1 MKKFAVGLPALLLA
15 VVLAMPLSAQE
26 VTCDDIAFDERV
38 MTAYPAAR
46 DACLEIIEHEGV
58 KYAHFKALVHEGPP
72 SMLLRF
78 KHRDETWGPATRVT
92 PQPGFTV
99 YMDGLVLPYEDIKR
113 GREISIYL
121 PEGRWEMAV
130 SGADEVMTA
139 EAEFAPFELE
149 VTAEEL
155 PDEVELTPPP
165 EVEES
170 AEAEADSQTAEEA
183 APAGD
188 STSKWYWMLLL
199 AAAAI
204 TIWMLRKKRQAR
216 REG

>member
-1 MKKFAVGLPALLLA
+1 MKKFAIGIPALMLA

-58 KYAHFKALVHEGPP
+58 KYAHFQALVHEGPP
-72 SMLLRF
+72 SMLLTF

-92 PQPGFTV
+92 PRPGFTV
-99 YMDGLVLPYEDIKR
+99 YLDGVILPLEDIKR

-130 SGADEVMTA
+130 SGADEVITA

-149 VTAEEL
+149 VTDEEL
-155 PDEVELTPPP
+155 PEEVELTPPP
-165 EVEES
+165 VVEET
-170 AEAEADSQTAEEA
+170 AQAEADDQAAEEA

-188 STSKWYWMLLL
+188 STSTWYWMLAL

-204 TIWMLRKKRQAR
+204 IIWMLRKKRQAR